1 MISTFFFIPEWGQ
14 ENVLPACSTHPQV
27 QTEFSPV
34 NCITRSWLWLLFVQ
48 GGYVT
53 KTNLITGFL
62 GSGKTTTILHLLANK
77 PENEKWAVLVN
88 EFGEIGI
95 DGALLSDRGALLK
108 EIPGGCMCCVNGL
121 PMQVGLNTL
130 LRQYKP
136 DRLLIEPT
144 GLGHPRQI
152 LSMLTAPVY
161 EPWITLQ
168 ASFCL
173 LDPRQLTDEK
183 VRQNENFRDQL
194 AAADIIVANKQ
205 DRADATAQAALDA
218 WWAEQGNGRLLAHCS
233 QGAIDPA
240 LLDTPRT
247 RTTLPPASA
256 AHHHHATAPAGL
268 AALSL
273 PAHQRWRRML
283 NQGQGYTAC
292 GWIFDADTVFDTTGI
307 LDWARLAPVERVKG
321 IFRIQEGL
329 VRINRQ
335 GMDLDIETQPVAPPD
350 SRVEL
355 ITAQETDWNAL
366 QTTLLSL
373 RLAALA

>member
-1 MISTFFFIPEWGQ
+1 M
-14 ENVLPACSTHPQV
+14 
-27 QTEFSPV
+27 
-34 NCITRSWLWLLFVQ
+34 
-48 GGYVT
+48 T

-152 LSMLTAPVY
+152 LEMLTAPVY

-173 LDPRQLTDEK
+173 LDPRQLADEK
-183 VRQNENFRDQL
+183 VRGNENFRDQL

-205 DRADATAQAALDA
+205 DRSDATAQAALDA
-218 WWAEQGNGRLLAHCS
+218 WWAEQSNGRLLVHCS
-233 QGAIDPA
+233 QGEIEPT
-240 LLDTPRT
+240 LVDTPRT
-247 RTTLPPASA
+247 HDTLPPGSA
-256 AHHHHATAPAGL
+256 AHRHQHATLAAGL

-273 PAHQRWRRML
+273 PDHQRWRRLL

-307 LDWARLAPVERVKG
+307 LEWARLAPVERVKG

-335 GMDLDIETQPVAPPD
+335 GLDLHIETQAVAPPD
-350 SRVEL
+350 SRVEM

-366 QTTLLSL
+366 QTSLL
-373 RLAALA
+373 RLRLTIQV